1 MKLLTK
7 YQDKDQA
14 LALKYRLEAQGI
26 PIHIGN
32 ENSGPAL
39 GTMYGADFYV
49 IWVEI
54 DSQIECALNA
64 LNDEDYQPV
73 NPVDIQ
79 DYRGFEEAAIERFR
93 GGFSKLNEYILNIV
107 FLGAAGFIGYKI
119 YLAINL

>member
-14 LALKYRLEAQGI
+14 LAIKYRLEAQGI

-39 GTMYGADFYV
+39 GTMYGADFYA

-54 DSQIECALNA
+54 DSQIECAINA
-64 LNDEDYQPV
+64 LKDENYEPK
-73 NPVDIQ
+73 NPIDIHN
-79 DYRGFEEAAIERFR
+79 YRSFEEVTVQNFR
-93 GGFSKLNEYILNIV
+93 SNFSKFNDYVLNIV

-119 YLAINL
+119 YLAVNL